1 MNSVHFACF
10 QCRKAFKQPESSDWD
25 TSVLERPFS
34 CPECKQPMTR
44 LGRYFKAP
52 RKQATREWLKV
63 ELLYYFG
70 ERFSEGNT
78 GLTKRCPTL
87 PATLVYLTETGHP
100 AERVRH
106 VLEEIRTKRAEETPR
121 E

>member
-25 TSVLERPFS
+25 ASVPERPFA

-63 ELLYYFG
+63 ELLLHFG
-70 ERFSEGNT
+70 ERFIEGNT
-78 GLTKRCPTL
+78 GLAKHCPTL
-87 PATLVYLTETGHP
+87 PATIAYLTETGHP
-100 AERVRH
+100 AEHVRRV
-106 VLEEIRTKRAEETPR
+106 LQEIRTKRAALRPT
-121 E
+121 